1 MVTPF
6 KIFIVED
13 DKIFARMLEYHLSL
27 NPDYQVEV
35 FYTGKGMLKQLH
47 KNPDMISLD
56 YSLPDISGM
65 EVVKKIQKMDPRL
78 PIIIVSGQQDIKT
91 AIQLFKMGVYDYITK
106 DDDTKERLWNI
117 TLKIKEKKELENRID
132 DLEAE
137 VDRKYTFNNLIKGS
151 SDKIQHIFRLMDK
164 ASRSDINVSLLGE
177 TGTGKE
183 LVSKSIHYNSK
194 RKKHSFVPVNVSAIP
209 DELIES
215 EFFGHEKGAFTG
227 ASATRTGKFEEA
239 HGGTI
244 FLDEISDMN
253 LNMQAKL
260 LRILQEGEFNRIGS
274 NKTISVDVRLISATN
289 HDLEEE
295 VRKGNFRED
304 LYYRIQ
310 GLPITLPPLRERG
323 EDIIILAR
331 HFIREFCQKNEIEE
345 KKLTREAIQKLQSYT
360 YPGNVR
366 ELKAVIDLAAVMSE
380 TNEISADDIN
390 FSNKSPVD
398 EILTEER
405 TLEEYQKLII
415 RHFLDKYDNQVR
427 LVAKK
432 LGVGK
437 TTIYRLMKEGK
448 V

>member
-1 MVTPF
+1 MATPF

-13 DKIFARMLEYHLSL
+13 DKVFARMLEYHLSL
-27 NPDYQVEV
+27 NPDYHVEV
-35 FYTGKGMLKQLH
+35 FYTGKEMLKHLH
-47 KNPDMISLD
+47 ENPDMISLD
-56 YSLPDISGM
+56 YSLPYMSGM
-65 EVVKKIQKMDPRL
+65 EVVKKIQKQNPRL
-78 PIIIVSGQQDIKT
+78 PIIIVSGQQDINT
-91 AIQLFKMGVYDYITK
+91 AIRLFKMGVYDYITK

-117 TLKIKEKKELENRID
+117 TLKIKEKKTLENRID

-137 VDRKYTFNNLIKGS
+137 VDRKYAFNNLIKGS
-151 SDKIQHIFRLMDK
+151 SGKIQHIFRLMDK
-164 ASRSDINVSLLGE
+164 ATRSDINVSLLGE

-194 RKKHSFVPVNVSAIP
+194 RKKQSFVPVNVSAIP

-239 HGGTI
+239 NGGTL
-244 FLDEISDMN
+244 FLDEIADMN

-260 LRILQEGEFNRIGS
+260 LRALQEGEFNRIGS

-289 HDLEEE
+289 KDLEEE

-310 GLPITLPPLRERG
+310 GLPIILPPLRERG

-331 HFIREFCQKNEIEE
+331 HFIREFCQKNEMQE
-345 KKLTREAIQKLQSYT
+345 KKLTREAIQKLQGYS

-366 ELKAVIDLAAVMSE
+366 ELKAIMDLAAVMSE
-380 TNEISADDIN
+380 TNEITAADIN

-398 EILTEER
+398 EILNEER
-405 TLEEYQKLII
+405 TMEEYQRMII
-415 RHFLDKYDNQVR
+415 KHFLNKYDNKVR
-427 LVAKK
+427 VVAKK
-432 LGVGK
+432 LDVGK

>member
-1 MVTPF
+1 MATPF
-6 KIFIVED
+6 KIFVVED
-13 DKIFARMLEYHLSL
+13 DKVFARMLEYHLSL
-27 NPDYQVEV
+27 NPDYHVEV
-35 FYTGKGMLKQLH
+35 FYTGKEMLKELH
-47 KNPDMISLD
+47 QNPDMISLD
-56 YSLPDISGM
+56 YSLPDITGM
-65 EVVKKIQKMDPRL
+65 EVVKKIQKTDPRL

-260 LRILQEGEFNRIGS
+260 LRVLQEGEFNRIGS
-274 NKTISVDVRLISATN
+274 NKTLSVDVRLICATN
-289 HDLEEE
+289 KDLEEE

-331 HFIREFCQKNEIEE
+331 HFIREFCRKNEIEE
-345 KKLTREAIQKLQSYT
+345 KKLTRGAIQKLQGYT

-380 TNEISADDIN
+380 TNEITADDIN

-405 TLEEYQKLII
+405 TLEEYQKMII

-432 LGVGK
+432 LDVGK
-437 TTIYRLMKEGK
+437 TTIYRMMKEGK